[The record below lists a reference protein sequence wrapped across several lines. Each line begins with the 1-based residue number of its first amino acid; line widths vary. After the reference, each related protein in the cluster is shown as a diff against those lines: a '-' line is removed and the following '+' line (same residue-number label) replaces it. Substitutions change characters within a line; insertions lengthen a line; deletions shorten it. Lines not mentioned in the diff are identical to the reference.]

1 MKQIS
6 FETND
11 RVLNE
16 LLKCVKIGREK
27 YNLPHIEIPDVTY
40 DVKGT
45 YAGWA
50 HCREWKI
57 RLNGEMMM
65 DHLDKFIESERST
78 VKHEMAHLITHKIDP
93 SARSHGKLWKSVC
106 KALGH
111 DASRCHDY
119 DVTKYKTRT
128 YNRHVWA
135 CPCGKSNE
143 VLLTAKKH
151 KRQMDWIKQDPTG
164 TLGFYVRNH
173 KKCGRMVYLNKTTE
187 I

>member
-27 YNLPHIEIPDVTY
+27 YNLPHIKIPDVTY

-93 SARSHGKLWKSVC
+93 TAR
-106 KALGH
+106 
-111 DASRCHDY
+111 
-119 DVTKYKTRT
+119 
-128 YNRHVWA
+128 
-135 CPCGKSNE
+135 
-143 VLLTAKKH
+143 
-151 KRQMDWIKQDPTG
+151 
-164 TLGFYVRNH
+164 
-173 KKCGRMVYLNKTTE
+173 
-187 I
+187 